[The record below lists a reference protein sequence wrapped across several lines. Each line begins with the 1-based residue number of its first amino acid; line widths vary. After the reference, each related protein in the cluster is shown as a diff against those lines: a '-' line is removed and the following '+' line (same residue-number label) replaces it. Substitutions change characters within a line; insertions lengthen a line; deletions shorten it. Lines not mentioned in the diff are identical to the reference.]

1 MLVKDAV
8 QPPCLILVSINAV
21 IDLLGGISEEVVCL
35 SLHGSDARVEEEEP
49 VVDLVRLTRALGVAN
64 EMIFVVL
71 LDEIL
76 HDRARLEETN
86 NLPISEGV
94 CQSRDSTIGVDFEKP
109 RLFLDVLSEIDM
121 VRLIGKTEKMSAC
134 VNLATARPGL
144 PHLSS
149 SKVMDILIPFG
160 VCPV

>member
-8 QPPCLILVSINAV
+8 QPPCLILVSINAI
-21 IDLLGGISEEVVCL
+21 IDLLGGILEEVVCL
-35 SLHGSDARVEEEEP
+35 SLHGSDACVEEEEP
-49 VVDLVRLTRALGVAN
+49 TVDLVRLTRALGVAD

-76 HDRARLEETN
+76 HDRARLEEPN
-86 NLPISEGV
+86 RLPIFERV
-94 CQSRDSTIGVDFEKP
+94 CQSRDSTIRVNFEKP
-109 RLFLDVLSEIDM
+109 RLFLDVLSEIDT
-121 VRLIGKTEKMSAC
+121 VRLIGKTEKTSAC
-134 VNLATARPGL
+134 VYLVIARKGL

-160 VCPV
+160 VCAV

>member
-8 QPPCLILVSINAV
+8 QPPCLVLVSINAI

-49 VVDLVRLTRALGVAN
+49 IVDLVGLTRALRVTD

-76 HDRARLEETN
+76 HDRARFEEPN
-86 NLPISEGV
+86 HLPISEGV
-94 CQSRDSTIGVDFEKP
+94 CQSRDSTIGINFEKP
-109 RLFLDVLSEIDM
+109 RLFLDVRLDIDM
-121 VRLIGKTEKMSAC
+121 VRLIGKTEKTSAC
-134 VNLATARPGL
+134 VNLVTARKGL

-149 SKVMDILIPFG
+149 SKVMDILMPFG